1 MKRGDAETRTRANDR
16 GLRPDFASPPL
27 NDANDWLLWQ
37 LADSAFPTGGFAH
50 SGGLEAVWQ
59 HREITSGE
67 DLFQLLAVALEQMGN
82 STLLFVVAAYQ
93 GTPPFA
99 ELDGLCEAF
108 TSNHVANRA
117 SRLQGQ
123 ALLASAER
131 SFATEALKQFRAS
144 VLEQRL
150 PAHLAPVFGAI
161 GRVLGLEQSATIRL
175 SCLPTARL
183 DIGLSGWGSWVLWED
198 SRFNIGSPRTQN
210 ESRRTA
216 EAVRLSMLRKPRPSS
231 TCFRQRRTGSIHDYF
246 KAENS
251 LNWLFSFE
259 YKRRSRIRL
268 LCSCSCSCSCS
279 CFEPVES
286 KSKSIEV

>member
-1 MKRGDAETRTRANDR
+1 MNPETQSAAKDR
-16 GLRPDFASPPL
+16 DLRPAFASSRL
-27 NDANDWLLWQ
+27 NAANDWILWQ

-82 STLLFVVAAYQ
+82 STLLFVVAAWQ
-93 GTPPFA
+93 GAPLFA

-144 VLEQRL
+144 VLEQQL

-175 SCLPTARL
+175 FLFTQLR
-183 DIGLSGWGSWVLWED
+183 GLISS
-198 SRFNIGSPRTQN
+198 S
-210 ESRRTA
+210 
-216 EAVRLSMLRKPRPSS
+216 VRLGVVGPLEGQALQHRLAP
-231 TCFRQRRTGSIHDYF
+231 H
-246 KAENS
+246 AERIAQDCVSRS
-251 LNWLFSFE
+251 LDEVVQTAPLLDLFQATQDRL
-259 YKRRSRIRL
+259 YSRL
-268 LCSCSCSCSCS
+268 FQS
-279 CFEPVES
+279 
-286 KSKSIEV
+286 